1 MIKLNRNP
9 VAQDY
14 KNLAWSPEN
23 FQRVA
28 KCVLKFLI
36 FHLQSRLLGPNN
48 FYWATNIVILGA
60 QLATTAKMPS
70 FITGYIDIRYRKHNI

>member
-60 QLATTAKMPS
+60 QLATTAKMLCVVLAN
-70 FITGYIDIRYRKHNI
+70 TDMCVR